1 MSFLPWNRQFF
12 TSTRGRI
19 VLLLRRSRYTVDELA
34 QELSLTD
41 NAVRVHLATLERD
54 GLICQSGVRRGGG
67 KPALVYALT
76 PESEQLFPKAYA
88 PVLQALLDVLTSS
101 MSTEK
106 REEVMQNAGRY
117 LARQWKIAPGELRA
131 RLQEAVAILNQ
142 LGGLAELEDCG
153 ESYRIQG
160 YSCPLAAVVPN
171 HPEMCRLSQML
182 LAELIGVPV
191 VEQCEQG
198 TPARCCFSIAR
209 T

>member
-1 MSFLPWNRQFF
+1 MSFLPWNRHFF

-54 GLICQSGVRRGGG
+54 SLICQSGVRRGSG

-76 PESEQLFPKAYA
+76 PEAEQLFPKAYA

-101 MSTEK
+101 MSSEK
-106 REEVMQNAGRY
+106 REEVMQNAGRF
-117 LARQWKIAPGELRA
+117 LARQWKIAPGELRT

-171 HPEMCRLSQML
+171 HPEMCHLSQTL
-182 LAELIGVPV
+182 LAELLGVPV

-209 T
+209 I